1 MRVSNRRAARGL
13 LVAALVLAL
22 AACATRREVP
32 EEAARETPATAQAK
46 EKEEQSVAT
55 AGFAESAA
63 PTAPS
68 EQEVIQEPQPVIGA
82 VPAPGATRF
91 EPLEQEPEVFSASDL
106 AEPETAVPA
115 ATELEPEA
123 VVSEPRVTVEAGQE
137 TVSAESA
144 PGFDAA
150 AAGTEVSDANGEAI
164 SVQEEAANPFVFRVT
179 SGPKDP
185 SHPFYGVGSKFG
197 FIVDGVQGK
206 PLILVRG
213 KTYTFKV
220 NTNVQ
225 HDFYLSLSETGWGAA
240 TYSKGVEGN
249 FTYDGVVTFTP
260 DASTPDVLY
269 YQCRNHK
276 NMGGVIHIVDEGEED
291 QVKVELAAAPARP
304 AAAPA
309 LEDRPRVSKEQ
320 VQQKLAFAELFVNQS
335 RAARRIEGSG
345 DAAAQG
351 FLRDARDKL
360 QASRAAFEERRLGQ
374 ALALVDE
381 SLRLMS
387 EASRRVPAES
397 DQAVLQERFKE
408 LLQGVETFQ
417 ASYQRNYQ
425 RLSKQRHRKE
435 IPQLDM
441 ARIES
446 AKAEARR
453 LAEEGDYDE
462 AVQVLSQVQEDLNN
476 ALTDMLHEETM
487 SYELVFETPKEEY
500 EYELA
505 RYESYEELIPLAIEQ
520 RRPSPQ
526 TVELMNRFVEKAK
539 GIKAQALPTAAKGDY
554 ETAILMLQGATSQIQ
569 RALRLA
575 GVR

>member
-1 MRVSNRRAARGL
+1 MVLESQPVVEAAP
-13 LVAALVLAL
+13 
-22 AACATRREVP
+22 VP
-32 EEAARETPATAQAK
+32 E
-46 EKEEQSVAT
+46 
-55 AGFAESAA
+55 SA
-63 PTAPS
+63 
-68 EQEVIQEPQPVIGA
+68 
-82 VPAPGATRF
+82 RF
-91 EPLEQEPEVFSASDL
+91 EPLGQGRAIPEADSG
-106 AEPETAVPA
+106 VPA
-115 ATELEPEA
+115 ATEPEVAAAQSA
-123 VVSEPRVTVEAGQE
+123 VAEAAEQE
-137 TVSAESA
+137 ESA
-144 PGFDAA
+144 SEKSISGESPSVLAA
-150 AAGTEVSDANGEAI
+150 DRDVASAPVGRQPAPV
-164 SVQEEAANPFVFRVT
+164 VQKEDVNPFVFQVT
-179 SGPKDP
+179 LGLKDP
-185 SHPFYGVGSKFG
+185 SHPYYGVGDKYG

-206 PLILVRG
+206 SLILVRG

-225 HDFYLSLSETGWGAA
+225 HDFYLSRSETGWGAA

-249 FTYDGVVTFTP
+249 FTYNGVVTFTP
-260 DASTPDVLY
+260 DASAPDVLY

-291 QVKVELAAAPARP
+291 HVKVKLAATPAHP
-304 AAAPA
+304 AVAAAPA
-309 LEDRPRVSKEQ
+309 LEDRPRVSKGQ

-335 RAARRIEGSG
+335 SAARRIEGSG
-345 DAAAQG
+345 NTVAQG

-360 QASRAAFEERRLGQ
+360 QASRAAFDEQHFEQ

-397 DQAVLQERFKE
+397 DQAALQERFKE

-435 IPQLDM
+435 IPQLDV
-441 ARIES
+441 ARIEA
-446 AKAEARR
+446 AKTEARR
-453 LAEEGDYDE
+453 LAEEGDYAE
-462 AVQVLSQVQEDLNN
+462 AVQVLSRAQEDLNN

-554 ETAILMLQGATSQIQ
+554 KTAILMLQGATTHIQ

>member
-1 MRVSNRRAARGL
+1 MRSRRAARGMP
-13 LVAALVLAL
+13 VAVLGLAL
-22 AACATRREVP
+22 ALASCATTRKEAPPPTSEVAP
-32 EEAARETPATAQAK
+32 PAEKVAPAAGAP
-46 EKEEQSVAT
+46 
-55 AGFAESAA
+55 ESAVPA
-63 PTAPS
+63 PAPQ
-68 EQEVIQEPQPVIGA
+68 EQQAAPGQEVVQEPQPVVGA
-82 VPAPGATRF
+82 APVPGTARF
-91 EPLEQEPEVFSASDL
+91 EPLEQVPEVAPEP
-106 AEPETAVPA
+106 AEAETAVPA
-115 ATELEPEA
+115 APGPEA
-123 VVSEPRVTVEAGQE
+123 AVPEPGAAAGAGQE
-137 TVSAESA
+137 TLPAESVPGPATAATGAEVPAEA
-144 PGFDAA
+144 PPPAQ
-150 AAGTEVSDANGEAI
+150 EGE
-164 SVQEEAANPFVFRVT
+164 ANPFVFHVT

-206 PLILVRG
+206 PLVLVRG

-225 HDFYLSLSETGWGAA
+225 HDFYLSRSKTGWGAA
-240 TYSKGVEGN
+240 TYSRGVEGN
-249 FTYDGVVTFTP
+249 FTYNGVVTITP

-276 NMGGVIHIVDEGEED
+276 NMGGVIHVVDEGEED
-291 QVKVELAAAPARP
+291 KVKLAATPARP
-304 AAAPA
+304 AAAAPA
-309 LEDRPRVSKEQ
+309 LEDRPRVSKAQ

-335 RAARRIEGSG
+335 RSARRIEDSG
-345 DAAAQG
+345 NAAAQG

-360 QASRAAFEERRLGQ
+360 QASRTAFEEQRFDQ

-554 ETAILMLQGATSQIQ
+554 KTAILMLQGATSHIQ